1 MKFCD
6 AFRSAFLCLVCV
18 FVLSGCGEKRVS
30 PLDRDD
36 VHFAGFYCDYLLESG
51 VATGNEEV
59 ALSSL
64 DSAEINELLLRHSF
78 TRESLARKIDV
89 YKKNPELWK
98 LILVQVRANIFKK
111 TGVGQ

>member
-6 AFRSAFLCLVCV
+6 AFRNSFLSLVCV
-18 FVLSGCGEKRVS
+18 CALSGCGEKGVS

-36 VHFAGFYCDYLLESG
+36 VHFAGFYSDYLLKSG

-64 DSAEINELLLRHSF
+64 DSAEINELLASHAL
-78 TRESLARKIDV
+78 TRERMTRKMEV

-111 TGVGQ
+111 TGVGE

>member
-6 AFRSAFLCLVCV
+6 AFRRSFLCLVCV
-18 FVLSGCGEKRVS
+18 CALSGCGEKRVS

-36 VHFAGFYCDYLLESG
+36 VHFAGFYSDYLLKSG

-64 DSAEINELLLRHSF
+64 DSAEINELLLRHAL
-78 TRESLARKIDV
+78 TRERMTRKIEV

-111 TGVGQ
+111 TGVGE